1 MEAKYGFLDIPPL
14 CQIGAAYVSFQP
26 TPRQFTGIKAF
37 VFALCMIPLGHLVQG
52 IVTDGLGANPIE
64 AVTRGLGDWALRLLL
79 LTLAVT
85 PLRRLTGINWLLRL
99 RRMLGLFTFF
109 YATLH
114 MLTYV
119 WLDQFFAWDFILRDI
134 VKRPFITVGF
144 ISFVLL
150 IPLAVTST
158 NAMMKRLGRYWSRL
172 HKAVYA
178 IAILA
183 VLHFWWMVKADV
195 REPAL
200 YAGML
205 AVLLGSRLVW
215 WVRARQS
222 VRPRPERPKA
232 YAAVRRA

>member
-1 MEAKYGFLDIPPL
+1 M
-14 CQIGAAYVSFQP
+14 FQP
-26 TPRQFTGIKAF
+26 TPRQLTGIKVV
-37 VFALCMIPLGHLVQG
+37 VFALCLLPLGHLAYG
-52 IVTDGLGANPIE
+52 IATDSLGANPIE

-79 LTLAVT
+79 ITLAVT
-85 PLRRLTGINWLLRL
+85 PLRRLTGLPWLLRP

-109 YATLH
+109 YAVLH

-119 WLDQFFAWDFILRDI
+119 WLDQFFDWGFILKDI

-144 ISFVLL
+144 LSFVLL

-158 NAMMKRLGRYWSRL
+158 NAMMRRLGRNWSRL
-172 HKAVYA
+172 HKVVYA

-200 YAGML
+200 YAGVL
-205 AVLLGSRLVW
+205 AVLLGLRLLW
-215 WVRARQS
+215 WARD
-222 VRPRPERPKA
+222 RRRFATARA

>member
-1 MEAKYGFLDIPPL
+1 M
-14 CQIGAAYVSFQP
+14 FQP
-26 TPRQFTGIKAF
+26 TPRQLFGIKAF
-37 VFALCMIPLGHLVQG
+37 VFALCLIPLGHLVYG
-52 IVTDGLGANPIE
+52 IVTDSLGANPIE

-79 LTLAVT
+79 ITLAVT
-85 PLRRLTGINWLLRL
+85 PLRRFTGVNWLLRL

-109 YATLH
+109 YAVLH

-119 WLDQFFAWDFILRDI
+119 WLDQFFDWGFILKDI

-144 ISFVLL
+144 LSFVLL

-158 NAMMKRLGRYWSRL
+158 NAMMKRLGRNWSRL

-178 IAILA
+178 IGMLG

-200 YAGML
+200 YAGIL
-205 AVLLGSRLVW
+205 AVLLGLRLMWKVRDSR
-215 WVRARQS
+215 RAATAGQS
-222 VRPRPERPKA
+222 NA